1 MKTTKVSSKSPART
15 SNHII
20 AGNGRVLKLY
30 LFIVWL
36 CLFKKIYNVYDFYSL
51 YLLMHY
57 SATFNAGCLQ
67 KHNGKILGKL
77 QRSTQIPLQGNGM
90 AAISKITIWQKPSK
104 KVAWQPGSISK
115 KDLCQS
121 KAEIEIFSGFCAK

>member
-1 MKTTKVSSKSPART
+1 MKTTKVSSKSSART

-20 AGNGRVLKLY
+20 VGNGIVLK
-30 LFIVWL
+30 FSF
-36 CLFKKIYNVYDFYSL
+36 C
-51 YLLMHY
+51 LLMHY
-57 SATFNAGCLQ
+57 SATFNTGCLQ

-104 KVAWQPGSISK
+104 KVAWQPGSIFK
-115 KDLCQS
+115 RDLCQS
-121 KAEIEIFSGFCAK
+121 